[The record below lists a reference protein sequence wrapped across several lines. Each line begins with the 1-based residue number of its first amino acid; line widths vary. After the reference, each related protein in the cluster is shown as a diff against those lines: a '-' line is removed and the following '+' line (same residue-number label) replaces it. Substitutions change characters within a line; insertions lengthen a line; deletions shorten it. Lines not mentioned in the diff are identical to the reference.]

1 MNDKDLFEQ
10 LRSGPFSRDGFD
22 ENLRRKI
29 NDNLA
34 NPRRGA
40 KRPSFLRISAIGA
53 SFLLIAVVVVAL
65 WAWDGWATMGKTEEL
80 AIPTSR
86 ASESGAVADEDDEAN
101 RVPHSAVVIGLR
113 KDESSA
119 RSSYRTVV
127 VASEGDRLQTVG
139 SGEGIWMPYEQ
150 DFWQIAAEDDTLGK
164 GDQELFAYL
173 KGVKKKADLQKQGD
187 SRLRRTEKLLYA
199 GDHYVVTLQTTN
211 VDEKGNSVGR
221 SEVLV
226 NLLPTLA
233 STNRAANLNALAAEN
248 VSLNEALGVDLPAG
262 TVDRWAVVRENNA
275 WMAKQAIRANGTFD
289 VEQVRQWPTID
300 VPLES
305 TNVVK
310 DKPLALDWEEVKR
323 LEPDA
328 VDAFTSQDGDV
339 ALIVSNDQIQ
349 LVPYRLPESER
360 NPVTIDLDRNESIVM
375 VQWAIQE
382 KYVENWKK
390 WFTEWFADSSR

>member
-80 AIPTSR
+80 AIPTYR
-86 ASESGAVADEDDEAN
+86 ASESGAAADEDDEAN

-127 VASEGDRLQTVG
+127 VAPEGDRLQTVG
-139 SGEGIWMPYEQ
+139 SGEGIWMPYVQ

-248 VSLNEALGVDLPAG
+248 VSLNDALGAELPAG

-275 WMAKQAIRANGTFD
+275 WVAKQALRANGTFD